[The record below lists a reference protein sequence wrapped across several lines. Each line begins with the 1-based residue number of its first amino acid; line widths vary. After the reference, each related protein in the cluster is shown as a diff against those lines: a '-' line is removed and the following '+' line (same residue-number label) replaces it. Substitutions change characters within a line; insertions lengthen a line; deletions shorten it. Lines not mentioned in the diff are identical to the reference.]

1 MIIVAESLSREM
13 YTVII
18 GINEEELQ
26 MISPQLIA
34 DFSQSLYDAES
45 AEDKAA
51 VCAWFFC
58 KVKEA
63 LQGEDYI
70 GA

>member
-1 MIIVAESLSREM
+1 
-13 YTVII
+13 
-18 GINEEELQ
+18 